1 MSRTHRTSPSNRCGL
16 RKPKT
21 TQEIRQN
28 KGLIQD
34 VKSGE
39 FDYVISGLNR
49 LHRHILHANDDVVA
63 SSVFQNDYK

>member
-1 MSRTHRTSPSNRCGL
+1 MSRTHRTSPSHRCGL

-28 KGLIQD
+28 KGLIED

-39 FDYVISGLNR
+39 FDYAISGLNR
-49 LHRHILHANDDVVA
+49 MHRIIPTAWDDVVA
-63 SSVFQNDYK
+63 SSYYQNDYK